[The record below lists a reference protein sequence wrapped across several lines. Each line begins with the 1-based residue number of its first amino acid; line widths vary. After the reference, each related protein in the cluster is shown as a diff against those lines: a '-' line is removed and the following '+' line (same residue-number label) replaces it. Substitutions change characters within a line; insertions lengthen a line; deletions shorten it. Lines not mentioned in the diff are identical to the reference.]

1 MRICWI
7 LCLMLTAGLSSAAQ
21 VPVQEPAAATLLE
34 TVDEMVEVTS
44 RLRGLEPKAPI
55 LKGVKS
61 RAEITQ
67 YLNERV
73 QEDYDQ
79 QRLENE
85 GKMLKKLGLIPTELD
100 YLEFILKFLTEQV
113 GGYYDPD
120 KKTLYI
126 ASWVPVE
133 EQKPIMVHELTH
145 ALQDQYFDIKGI
157 LEKHRGLKNDD
168 CMLAHQALFEGDGMV
183 LMLQYILEPLKRHF
197 SELPDLAFIMR
208 TQLSITQSEFA
219 VFSSAPAYAKEMLLF
234 PYGYGASFLQQ
245 VWKQN
250 PSWQSINDI
259 YSDLPASTEQI
270 MHPEKYF
277 ADRDEPV
284 PVEAKAHVEGLGEG
298 WSVAYENVLGE
309 FSLGLL
315 LSLHLTGERA
325 RRSAAGWD
333 GDQVLLLENEA
344 GENAVLVSTVWDS
357 EEDSKKFFTAMDEWF
372 RQRYPDTLRSDAS
385 PTGFSIVKDGEFHT
399 IQREETRVRFLI
411 GLPETDRVKLKD
423 F

>member
-1 MRICWI
+1 
-7 LCLMLTAGLSSAAQ
+7 LSSTAQ
-21 VPVQEPAAATLLE
+21 VPVQEPETETLLE
-34 TVDEMVEVTS
+34 TVDDMVEVTA
-44 RLRGLEPKAPI
+44 RLRGLKPKAPI
-55 LKGVKS
+55 LKGVKN

-73 QEDYDQ
+73 QKDYDQ

-85 GKMLKKLGLIPTELD
+85 GKTLKKLGLIPAELD
-100 YLEFILKFLTEQV
+100 YLEFILKLLTEQV

-120 KKTLYI
+120 QKTLYI
-126 ASWVPVE
+126 ASWVPLE

-145 ALQDQYFDIKGI
+145 ALQDQYFDIEGI
-157 LEKHRGLKNDD
+157 LDNHRNLKNDD
-168 CMLAHQALFEGDGMV
+168 CVLAHQALFEGDGMV

-208 TQLSITQSEFA
+208 SQMSTTQSQFA
-219 VFSSAPAYAKEMLLF
+219 VFSSAPEYVKEMLLF

-250 PSWQSINDI
+250 PSWQSVNDI

-277 ADRDEPV
+277 ADRDDPV
-284 PVEAKAHVEGLGEG
+284 PVEGEVHAAGLGDS
-298 WSVAYENVLGE
+298 WNVAYENVLGE

-315 LSLHLTGERA
+315 LSLHLTGERS
-325 RRSAAGWD
+325 RRSATGWD

-357 EEDSKKFFTAMDEWF
+357 EDDSEKFFAAMDEWF
-372 RQRYPDTLRSDAS
+372 RQRYPDTVRSGAS
-385 PTGFSIVKDGEFHT
+385 PAGFSIVKNGEFD
-399 IQREETRVRFLI
+399 IIRREGTNVRFLL
-411 GLPETDRVKLKD
+411 GLPEADGAKLKD